1 MSWQEEKKIRKA
13 KRAANRVNS
22 LSLLLA
28 AGLKVDIHNSGAHLV
43 VHAPRA
49 SYDFWPGTGLFRKRG
64 EVDKFRGVKRLL
76 AMVGE
81 DNMRVGYGRDPQFAG
96 PVTPMTGITTYQMG
110 KSLTH
115 NFSAEEGQV

>member
-81 DNMRVGYGRDPQFAG
+81 DNMRVGYSRDPQFAG
-96 PVTPMTGITTYQMG
+96 PVIAPTGITNYQG
-110 KSLTH
+110 ELSH
-115 NFSAEEGQV
+115 APHFSTAGGPE